1 MRLFTN
7 KSNGLTTRQKNNAGR
22 IADKILK
29 AQRKTADY
37 LNRKTAL
44 LSPKIWLMLL
54 IIFCAAFGSYS
65 LFLLIQAFY

>member
-1 MRLFTN
+1 MRLFNN
-7 KSNGLTTRQKNNAGR
+7 KSNGLTTRQEHNAGR

-29 AQRKTADY
+29 AQRHTADY

-54 IIFCAAFGSYS
+54 VIFCAAFGSYS